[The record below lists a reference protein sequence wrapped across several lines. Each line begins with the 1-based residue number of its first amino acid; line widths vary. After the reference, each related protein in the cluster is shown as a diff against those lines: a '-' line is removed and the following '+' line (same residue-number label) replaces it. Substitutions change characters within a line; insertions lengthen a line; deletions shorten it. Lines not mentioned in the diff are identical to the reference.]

1 MQFNEIP
8 KSMWPLQKTEKPRIK
23 VYVSD
28 QFLVQL
34 FDEGS
39 EILRITVNRTSRD
52 GRGNWVDGIS
62 WDELQEIKNTI
73 GYKDKFAVEVYPA
86 ENDIVNVA
94 NMRHLWVLPKPLGF
108 EWRKD

>member
-34 FDEGS
+34 FDE
-39 EILRITVNRTSRD
+39 
-52 GRGNWVDGIS
+52 
-62 WDELQEIKNTI
+62 
-73 GYKDKFAVEVYPA
+73 
-86 ENDIVNVA
+86 
-94 NMRHLWVLPKPLGF
+94 
-108 EWRKD
+108 